1 MLQLRVKKKK
11 NNKKRLE
18 IFFLV
23 IVKKIMAKVKYFTRP
38 MFFFYC
44 FAAQLWRLLKEV
56 LLQTETL
63 KKYIGDY
70 FFYKQES
77 LTENKYTVLI
87 FVNGERP
94 MMNIILS
101 HMLKVNSIK

>member
-1 MLQLRVKKKK
+1 
-11 NNKKRLE
+11 
-18 IFFLV
+18 
-23 IVKKIMAKVKYFTRP
+23 